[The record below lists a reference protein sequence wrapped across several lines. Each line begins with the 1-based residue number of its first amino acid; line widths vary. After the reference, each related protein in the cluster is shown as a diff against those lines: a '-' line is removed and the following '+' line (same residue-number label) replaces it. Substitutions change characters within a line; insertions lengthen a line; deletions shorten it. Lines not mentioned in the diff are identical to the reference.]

1 MYYPGKQLLNTETL
15 LIDLGGTNLRAGT
28 GDTSSMTIS
37 DIQKIKVVTNEDIF
51 DALHDIN
58 SKSNYEE
65 VVISAAGPVSE
76 NKISMTNRDLELK
89 ATDLEKKLNV
99 KQCHLLN
106 DWESIGYSLPLM
118 TKNDF
123 KVIKNG
129 NTDNSQTC
137 LAIGPGTGLGFS
149 VLRHVGN
156 VPYVYPTE
164 LGNARSYNDHLSNL
178 FEIDNSKNFIVL
190 EDYLSGTGIKKIY
203 AEKSGQN
210 LTTEEIV
217 SGYLDD
223 DLATFVLNNFVI
235 ALNNILQDLALTF
248 NAKGGIF
255 FAGSLMRTISE
266 MSSIN
271 YIKEEFN
278 KHSSEAHSNILK
290 KISINLINKEHTPL
304 YGNLNYSVI
313 RRLHE

>member
-1 MYYPGKQLLNTETL
+1 MNTETL
-15 LIDLGGTNLRAGT
+15 LIDLGGTNLRAGA

-37 DIQKIKVVTNEDIF
+37 DIQKIKVDTNKDIF
-51 DALHDIN
+51 DALNEIS
-58 SKSNYEE
+58 SKNNYEE
-65 VVISAAGPVSE
+65 IVISAAGPVSE
-76 NKISMTNRDLELK
+76 NKISMTNRELEIS
-89 ATDLEKKLNV
+89 AADLEKELNV
-99 KQCHLLN
+99 KECHLLN

-123 KVIKNG
+123 TVIKSG
-129 NTDNSQTC
+129 NMDNSQTC

-156 VPYVYPTE
+156 IPYVYPTE

-178 FEIDNSKNFIVL
+178 FEISNSKNFIVL

-203 AEKSGQN
+203 AEKSGKN

-217 SGYLDD
+217 SLYLED
-223 DLATFVLNNFVI
+223 DLATFVLNNFVV

-248 NAKGGIF
+248 NARGGIF

-266 MSSIN
+266 MNSIN

-290 KISINLINKEHTPL
+290 NISINLINKEHTPL

>member
-1 MYYPGKQLLNTETL
+1 MNTETL
-15 LIDLGGTNLRAGT
+15 LIDLGGTNLRAGA

-37 DIQKIKVVTNEDIF
+37 DIQKIKVDTNKDIF
-51 DALHDIN
+51 DALNEIS
-58 SKSNYEE
+58 SKNNYEE
-65 VVISAAGPVSE
+65 IVISAAGPVSE
-76 NKISMTNRDLELK
+76 NKISMTNRELEIS
-89 ATDLEKKLNV
+89 AADLEKELNV
-99 KQCHLLN
+99 KECHLLN
-106 DWESIGYSLPLM
+106 DWESIGYSLQLM

-123 KVIKNG
+123 NVIKSG
-129 NTDNSQTC
+129 NMDNSQTC

-149 VLRHVGN
+149 VLRHIGN

-178 FEIDNSKNFIVL
+178 FEISNSKNFIVL

-203 AEKSGQN
+203 AEKSGKN

-217 SGYLDD
+217 SLYLED
-223 DLATFVLNNFVI
+223 DLATFVLNNFVV

-266 MSSIN
+266 MNSIN

>member
-1 MYYPGKQLLNTETL
+1 MNTETL
-15 LIDLGGTNLRAGT
+15 LIDLGGTNLRAGA

-37 DIQKIKVVTNEDIF
+37 DIQKIKVHTNKDIF
-51 DALHDIN
+51 DALNEIN
-58 SKSNYEE
+58 SKNNYEE
-65 VVISAAGPVSE
+65 IILSAAGPVSE
-76 NKISMTNRDLELK
+76 NKISMTNRELEIS
-89 ATDLEKKLNV
+89 ATDLEKELNV
-99 KQCHLLN
+99 KECHLLN

-123 KVIKNG
+123 NVIKSG
-129 NTDNSQTC
+129 NMDNSQTC

-164 LGNARSYNDHLSNL
+164 LGNTRSYNDHLSNL
-178 FEIDNSKNFIVL
+178 FKIGNSKNFIVL
-190 EDYLSGTGIKKIY
+190 ENYLSGTGIKKIY
-203 AEKSGQN
+203 AEKSGKN

-217 SGYLDD
+217 SLYLED
-223 DLATFVLNNFVI
+223 DLATFILNNFVV

-248 NAKGGIF
+248 NARGGIF

-266 MSSIN
+266 MNTIN

-290 KISINLINKEHTPL
+290 NISINLINKEHTPL

>member
-1 MYYPGKQLLNTETL
+1 MNTETL
-15 LIDLGGTNLRAGT
+15 LIDLGGTNLRAGA

-37 DIQKIKVVTNEDIF
+37 DIQKIKVDTNKDIF
-51 DALHDIN
+51 DALSEIS
-58 SKSNYEE
+58 SKNNYEE
-65 VVISAAGPVSE
+65 IVISAAGPVSE
-76 NKISMTNRDLELK
+76 NKISMTNRELEIS
-89 ATDLEKKLNV
+89 AADLEKELNV
-99 KQCHLLN
+99 KECHLLN

-123 KVIKNG
+123 TVIKSG
-129 NTDNSQTC
+129 NMDNSQTC

-156 VPYVYPTE
+156 IPYVYPTE

-178 FEIDNSKNFIVL
+178 FEISNSKNFIVL

-203 AEKSGQN
+203 AEKSGKN

-217 SGYLDD
+217 SLYSED
-223 DLATFVLNNFVI
+223 DLATFILNNFVV

-248 NAKGGIF
+248 NARGGIF

-266 MSSIN
+266 MNSIN

-278 KHSSEAHSNILK
+278 KHSSKAHSNILK
-290 KISINLINKEHTPL
+290 NISINLISKEHTPL

>member
-1 MYYPGKQLLNTETL
+1 MNTETL
-15 LIDLGGTNLRAGT
+15 LIDLGGTNLRAGA

-37 DIQKIKVVTNEDIF
+37 DIQKIKVDTNKDIF
-51 DALHDIN
+51 DALNEIS
-58 SKSNYEE
+58 SKNNYEE
-65 VVISAAGPVSE
+65 IVLSAAGPVSE
-76 NKISMTNRDLELK
+76 NKISMTNRALEIS
-89 ATDLEKKLNV
+89 ATDLEKELNV
-99 KQCHLLN
+99 KECHLLN

-123 KVIKNG
+123 NVIKSG
-129 NTDNSQTC
+129 NMDNSQTS

-164 LGNARSYNDHLSNL
+164 LGNARSYNDHLSHL
-178 FEIDNSKNFIVL
+178 FKISNSKNFIVL

-203 AEKSGQN
+203 AEKSGKN

-217 SGYLDD
+217 SLYLED
-223 DLATFVLNNFVI
+223 DLATFILNNFVV

-248 NAKGGIF
+248 NARGGIF

-266 MSSIN
+266 MNSIN

-290 KISINLINKEHTPL
+290 NISINLINKEHTPL

>member
-1 MYYPGKQLLNTETL
+1 MNNISIVIPIYNEENN
-15 LIDLGGTNLRAGT
+15 IDEI
-28 GDTSSMTIS
+28 SS
-37 DIQKIKVVTNEDIF
+37 KN
-51 DALHDIN
+51 
-58 SKSNYEE
+58 NYEE
-65 VVISAAGPVSE
+65 IVISAAGPVSE
-76 NKISMTNRDLELK
+76 NKISMTNRELEIS
-89 ATDLEKKLNV
+89 AADLEKELNV
-99 KQCHLLN
+99 KECYLLN

-123 KVIKNG
+123 NVIKSG
-129 NTDNSQTC
+129 NMDNSQTC

-149 VLRHVGN
+149 VLRYVGN

-178 FEIDNSKNFIVL
+178 FEISNSKNFIVL

-203 AEKSGQN
+203 AEKSGKN

-217 SGYLDD
+217 SLYLED
-223 DLATFVLNNFVI
+223 DLATFVLNNFVV

-248 NAKGGIF
+248 NARGGIF

-266 MSSIN
+266 MNSIN

-290 KISINLINKEHTPL
+290 NISINLINKEHTPL

>member
-1 MYYPGKQLLNTETL
+1 MNTETL
-15 LIDLGGTNLRAGT
+15 LIDLGGTNLRAGA

-37 DIQKIKVVTNEDIF
+37 DIQKIKVDTNKDIF
-51 DALHDIN
+51 DALNEIS
-58 SKSNYEE
+58 SKNNYEE
-65 VVISAAGPVSE
+65 IVISAAGPVSE
-76 NKISMTNRDLELK
+76 NKISMTNRELEIS
-89 ATDLEKKLNV
+89 AADLEKELNV
-99 KQCHLLN
+99 KECHLLN

-123 KVIKNG
+123 NVIKSG
-129 NTDNSQTC
+129 NMDNSQTC

-164 LGNARSYNDHLSNL
+164 LGNARSYNEHLSNL
-178 FEIDNSKNFIVL
+178 FEISNSKNFIVL

-203 AEKSGQN
+203 AEKSGKN

-217 SGYLDD
+217 SLYLED
-223 DLATFVLNNFVI
+223 DLATFVLNNFVV

-248 NAKGGIF
+248 NARGGIF

-266 MSSIN
+266 MNSIN

-290 KISINLINKEHTPL
+290 NISINLINKEHTPL

>member
-1 MYYPGKQLLNTETL
+1 MNTETL
-15 LIDLGGTNLRAGT
+15 LIDLGGTNLRAGA
-28 GDTSSMTIS
+28 GNTSSMTIS
-37 DIQKIKVVTNEDIF
+37 NIQKIKVDTNKDIF
-51 DALHDIN
+51 DALNEIS
-58 SKSNYEE
+58 SKNNYEE
-65 VVISAAGPVSE
+65 IVISAAGPVSE
-76 NKISMTNRDLELK
+76 NKISMTNRELEIS
-89 ATDLEKKLNV
+89 AADLEKELNV
-99 KQCHLLN
+99 KECHLLN

-123 KVIKNG
+123 NVIKSG
-129 NTDNSQTC
+129 NMDNSQTC

-149 VLRHVGN
+149 VLRYVGN

-178 FEIDNSKNFIVL
+178 FEISNSKNFIVL

-203 AEKSGQN
+203 AEKSGKN

-217 SGYLDD
+217 SLYLED
-223 DLATFVLNNFVI
+223 DLATFVLNNFVV

-248 NAKGGIF
+248 NARGGIF

-266 MSSIN
+266 MNSIN

-290 KISINLINKEHTPL
+290 NISINLINKEHTPL

>member
-1 MYYPGKQLLNTETL
+1 MNTETL
-15 LIDLGGTNLRAGT
+15 LIDLGGTNLRAGA

-37 DIQKIKVVTNEDIF
+37 DIQKIKVDTNKDIF
-51 DALHDIN
+51 DALNEIS
-58 SKSNYEE
+58 SKNNYKEI
-65 VVISAAGPVSE
+65 VISAAGPVSE
-76 NKISMTNRDLELK
+76 NKISMTNRELEIS
-89 ATDLEKKLNV
+89 AADLEKELNV
-99 KQCHLLN
+99 KECHLLN

-123 KVIKNG
+123 NVIKSG
-129 NTDNSQTC
+129 NMDNSQTC

-149 VLRHVGN
+149 VLRHIGN

-164 LGNARSYNDHLSNL
+164 LGNTRSYNDHLSNL
-178 FEIDNSKNFIVL
+178 FEISNSKNFIVL

-203 AEKSGQN
+203 AEKSGKN

-217 SGYLDD
+217 SLYLED
-223 DLATFVLNNFVI
+223 DLATFVLNNFVV

-248 NAKGGIF
+248 NARGGIF

-266 MSSIN
+266 MNSIN
-271 YIKEEFN
+271 YIKGEFN

-290 KISINLINKEHTPL
+290 NISINLINKEHTPL

>member
-1 MYYPGKQLLNTETL
+1 MNTETL
-15 LIDLGGTNLRAGT
+15 LIDLGGTNLRAGA

-37 DIQKIKVVTNEDIF
+37 DIQKIKVDTNKDIF
-51 DALHDIN
+51 DALNEIS
-58 SKSNYEE
+58 SKNNYEE
-65 VVISAAGPVSE
+65 IVISAAGPVSE
-76 NKISMTNRDLELK
+76 NKISMTNRELEIS
-89 ATDLEKKLNV
+89 AADLEKELNV
-99 KQCHLLN
+99 KECHLLN

-123 KVIKNG
+123 NVIKSG
-129 NTDNSQTC
+129 NMDNSQTC

-149 VLRHVGN
+149 VLRLVGN

-178 FEIDNSKNFIVL
+178 FKIGNSKNFIVL

-203 AEKSGQN
+203 AEKSGKN

-217 SGYLDD
+217 SLYSED
-223 DLATFVLNNFVI
+223 DLATFILNNFVV

-248 NAKGGIF
+248 NARGGIF

-266 MSSIN
+266 MNSIN

-290 KISINLINKEHTPL
+290 NISINLINKEHTPL

>member
-1 MYYPGKQLLNTETL
+1 MNTETL
-15 LIDLGGTNLRAGT
+15 LIDLGGTNLRAGA

-37 DIQKIKVVTNEDIF
+37 DIQKIKVDTNKDIF
-51 DALHDIN
+51 DALNEIS
-58 SKSNYEE
+58 SKNNYEE
-65 VVISAAGPVSE
+65 IVISAAGPVNE
-76 NKISMTNRDLELK
+76 NKISMTNRELEIS
-89 ATDLEKKLNV
+89 AADLEKELNV
-99 KQCHLLN
+99 KECHLLN

-123 KVIKNG
+123 NVIKSG
-129 NTDNSQTC
+129 NMDNSQTC

-164 LGNARSYNDHLSNL
+164 LGNARSYNEHLSNL
-178 FEIDNSKNFIVL
+178 FEISNSKNFIVL

-203 AEKSGQN
+203 AEKSGKN

-217 SGYLDD
+217 SLYSED
-223 DLATFVLNNFVI
+223 DLATFILNNFVV

-248 NAKGGIF
+248 NARGGIF

-266 MSSIN
+266 MNSIN

-290 KISINLINKEHTPL
+290 NISINLINKEHTPL

>member
-1 MYYPGKQLLNTETL
+1 MNTETL
-15 LIDLGGTNLRAGT
+15 LIDLGGTNLRAGA

-37 DIQKIKVVTNEDIF
+37 DIQKIKVDTNKDIF
-51 DALHDIN
+51 DALNEIS
-58 SKSNYEE
+58 SKNNYKEI
-65 VVISAAGPVSE
+65 VISAAGPVSE
-76 NKISMTNRDLELK
+76 NKISMTNRELEIS
-89 ATDLEKKLNV
+89 AADLEKELNV
-99 KQCHLLN
+99 KECHLLN

-123 KVIKNG
+123 NVIKSG
-129 NTDNSQTC
+129 NMDNSQTC

-149 VLRHVGN
+149 VLRHIGN

-164 LGNARSYNDHLSNL
+164 LGNTRSYNDHLSNL
-178 FEIDNSKNFIVL
+178 FEISNSKNFIVL

-203 AEKSGQN
+203 AEKSGKN

-217 SGYLDD
+217 SLYLED
-223 DLATFVLNNFVI
+223 DLATFVLNNFVV

-266 MSSIN
+266 MNSIN
-271 YIKEEFN
+271 YIKGEFN

-290 KISINLINKEHTPL
+290 NISINLINKEHTPL

>member
-1 MYYPGKQLLNTETL
+1 MNTETL
-15 LIDLGGTNLRAGT
+15 LIDLGGTNLRAGA

-37 DIQKIKVVTNEDIF
+37 DIQKIKVDTNKDIF
-51 DALHDIN
+51 DALNEIS
-58 SKSNYEE
+58 SKNNYEE
-65 VVISAAGPVSE
+65 IVISAAGPVSE
-76 NKISMTNRDLELK
+76 NKISMTNRELEIS
-89 ATDLEKKLNV
+89 AADLEKELNV
-99 KQCHLLN
+99 KECHLLN

-123 KVIKNG
+123 NVIKSG
-129 NTDNSQTC
+129 NMDNSQTC

-164 LGNARSYNDHLSNL
+164 LGNARWYNDHLSNL
-178 FEIDNSKNFIVL
+178 FKIGNSKNFIVL

-203 AEKSGQN
+203 AEKSGKN

-217 SGYLDD
+217 SLYSED
-223 DLATFVLNNFVI
+223 DLATFILNNFVV

-248 NAKGGIF
+248 NARGGIF

-266 MSSIN
+266 MNSIN

-290 KISINLINKEHTPL
+290 NISINLINKEHTPL

>member
-1 MYYPGKQLLNTETL
+1 MNTETL
-15 LIDLGGTNLRAGT
+15 LIDLGGTNLRAGA

-37 DIQKIKVVTNEDIF
+37 NIQKIKVDTNKDIF
-51 DALHDIN
+51 DALSEIS
-58 SKSNYEE
+58 SKNNYEE
-65 VVISAAGPVSE
+65 IVISAAGPVSE
-76 NKISMTNRDLELK
+76 NKISMTNRELEIST
-89 ATDLEKKLNV
+89 ADLEKELNV
-99 KQCHLLN
+99 KECHLLN

-123 KVIKNG
+123 NVIKSG
-129 NTDNSQTC
+129 NMDNSQTC

-178 FEIDNSKNFIVL
+178 FEISNSKNFIVL

-203 AEKSGQN
+203 AEKSGKN

-217 SGYLDD
+217 SLYSED
-223 DLATFVLNNFVI
+223 DLATFVLNNFVV

-248 NAKGGIF
+248 NARGGIF

-266 MSSIN
+266 MNSIN

-290 KISINLINKEHTPL
+290 NISINLINKEHTPL

>member
-1 MYYPGKQLLNTETL
+1 MNTETL
-15 LIDLGGTNLRAGT
+15 LIDLGGTNLRAGA

-37 DIQKIKVVTNEDIF
+37 DIQKIKVDTNKDIF
-51 DALHDIN
+51 DALNEIS
-58 SKSNYEE
+58 SKNNYEE
-65 VVISAAGPVSE
+65 IVISAAGPVNE
-76 NKISMTNRDLELK
+76 NKISMTNRELEIS
-89 ATDLEKKLNV
+89 AADLEKELNV
-99 KQCHLLN
+99 KECHLLN

-123 KVIKNG
+123 NVIKSG
-129 NTDNSQTC
+129 NMDNSQTC

-178 FEIDNSKNFIVL
+178 FEISNSKNFIVL

-203 AEKSGQN
+203 AEKSGKN

-217 SGYLDD
+217 SLYLAD
-223 DLATFVLNNFVI
+223 DLATFVLNNFVV

-248 NAKGGIF
+248 NARGGIF

-266 MSSIN
+266 MNSIN

-290 KISINLINKEHTPL
+290 NISINLINKEHTPL

>member
-1 MYYPGKQLLNTETL
+1 MNTETL

-28 GDTSSMTIS
+28 GDTSSMTIT
-37 DIQKIKVVTNEDIF
+37 DIQKIKVDTNKDIF
-51 DALHDIN
+51 DALNEIS
-58 SKSNYEE
+58 SKNNYEE
-65 VVISAAGPVSE
+65 IVISAAGPVNE
-76 NKISMTNRDLELK
+76 NKISMTNRELEIS
-89 ATDLEKKLNV
+89 ATDLEKELNV
-99 KQCHLLN
+99 KECHLLN

-123 KVIKNG
+123 NVIKSG
-129 NTDNSQTC
+129 NMDNSQTC

-178 FEIDNSKNFIVL
+178 FEISNSKNFIVL

-203 AEKSGQN
+203 AEKSGKN

-217 SGYLDD
+217 SLYLED
-223 DLATFVLNNFVI
+223 DLATFILNNFVV

-248 NAKGGIF
+248 NARGGIF

-266 MSSIN
+266 MNSIN

-290 KISINLINKEHTPL
+290 NISINLINKEHTPL

>member
-1 MYYPGKQLLNTETL
+1 LNTETL
-15 LIDLGGTNLRAGT
+15 LIDLGGTNLRAGA

-37 DIQKIKVVTNEDIF
+37 DIQKIKVDTNKDVF
-51 DALHDIN
+51 DALNEIS
-58 SKSNYEE
+58 SKNNYEE
-65 VVISAAGPVSE
+65 IVISAAGPVNE
-76 NKISMTNRDLELK
+76 NKISMTNRELEIC
-89 ATDLEKKLNV
+89 ATDLEKELNV
-99 KQCHLLN
+99 KECHLLN

-123 KVIKNG
+123 NVIKSG
-129 NTDNSQTC
+129 NMDNSQTC

-164 LGNARSYNDHLSNL
+164 LGNSRSYNDHLSNL
-178 FEIDNSKNFIVL
+178 FEISNSKNFLVL

-203 AEKSGQN
+203 AEKSGKN

-217 SGYLDD
+217 SLYLED
-223 DLATFVLNNFVI
+223 DLTTFILNNFVV

-248 NAKGGIF
+248 NARGGIF

-266 MSSIN
+266 MNSIN

-290 KISINLINKEHTPL
+290 NISINLINKEHTPL

>member
-1 MYYPGKQLLNTETL
+1 MNTETL
-15 LIDLGGTNLRAGT
+15 LIDLGGTNLRAGA

-37 DIQKIKVVTNEDIF
+37 DIQKIKVDTNKDIF
-51 DALHDIN
+51 DALSEIS
-58 SKSNYEE
+58 SKNNYEE
-65 VVISAAGPVSE
+65 IVISAAGPVSE
-76 NKISMTNRDLELK
+76 NKISMTNRELEIS
-89 ATDLEKKLNV
+89 AADLEKELNV
-99 KQCHLLN
+99 KECHLLN

-123 KVIKNG
+123 NVIKSG
-129 NTDNSQTC
+129 NMDNSQTC

-178 FEIDNSKNFIVL
+178 FKIGNSKNFIVL

-203 AEKSGQN
+203 AEKSGKN

-217 SGYLDD
+217 SLYLED
-223 DLATFVLNNFVI
+223 DLATFVLNNFVV

-248 NAKGGIF
+248 NARGGIF

-266 MSSIN
+266 MNSIN
-271 YIKEEFN
+271 YIKKEFN

-290 KISINLINKEHTPL
+290 NISINLINKEHTPL

>member
-1 MYYPGKQLLNTETL
+1 MNTETL
-15 LIDLGGTNLRAGT
+15 LIDLGGTNLRAGA

-37 DIQKIKVVTNEDIF
+37 NIQKIKVDTNKDIF
-51 DALHDIN
+51 DALNEIS
-58 SKSNYEE
+58 SKNNYEE
-65 VVISAAGPVSE
+65 IVISAAGPVSE
-76 NKISMTNRDLELK
+76 NKISMTNRELEIS
-89 ATDLEKKLNV
+89 AADLEKELNV
-99 KQCHLLN
+99 KECHLLN

-123 KVIKNG
+123 NVIKSG
-129 NTDNSQTC
+129 NMDNSQTC

-178 FEIDNSKNFIVL
+178 FEISNSKNFIVL

-203 AEKSGQN
+203 AEKSGKN

-217 SGYLDD
+217 SLYSED
-223 DLATFVLNNFVI
+223 DLATFILNNFVV

-248 NAKGGIF
+248 NARGGIF

-266 MSSIN
+266 MNSIN

-290 KISINLINKEHTPL
+290 NISINLINKEHTPL

>member
-1 MYYPGKQLLNTETL
+1 MNTETL
-15 LIDLGGTNLRAGT
+15 LIDLGGTNLRAGA

-37 DIQKIKVVTNEDIF
+37 DIQKIKVDTNKDIF
-51 DALHDIN
+51 DALNEIS
-58 SKSNYEE
+58 SKNNYEE
-65 VVISAAGPVSE
+65 IVISAAGPVSE
-76 NKISMTNRDLELK
+76 NKISMTNRELEIS
-89 ATDLEKKLNV
+89 AADLEKELNV
-99 KQCHLLN
+99 KECHLLN

-123 KVIKNG
+123 NVIKSG
-129 NTDNSQTC
+129 NMDNSQTC

-164 LGNARSYNDHLSNL
+164 LGNARSYNEHLSNL
-178 FEIDNSKNFIVL
+178 FEISNSKNFIVL

-203 AEKSGQN
+203 AEKSGKN

-217 SGYLDD
+217 SLYSED
-223 DLATFVLNNFVI
+223 DLATFILNNFVV

-248 NAKGGIF
+248 NARGGIF

-266 MSSIN
+266 MNSIN

-290 KISINLINKEHTPL
+290 NISINLINKEHTPL

>member
-1 MYYPGKQLLNTETL
+1 MNTETL
-15 LIDLGGTNLRAGT
+15 LIDLGGTNLRAGA

-37 DIQKIKVVTNEDIF
+37 DIQKIKVDTNKDIF
-51 DALHDIN
+51 DALNEIS
-58 SKSNYEE
+58 SKNNYEE
-65 VVISAAGPVSE
+65 IVISAAGPVSE
-76 NKISMTNRDLELK
+76 NKISMTNRELEIS
-89 ATDLEKKLNV
+89 AADLEKELNV
-99 KQCHLLN
+99 KECHLLN

-123 KVIKNG
+123 NLIKSG
-129 NTDNSQTC
+129 NMDNSQTC

-178 FEIDNSKNFIVL
+178 FEISNSKNFIVL
-190 EDYLSGTGIKKIY
+190 EDYLCGTGIKKIY
-203 AEKSGQN
+203 AEKSGKN

-217 SGYLDD
+217 SLYSVD
-223 DLATFVLNNFVI
+223 DLATFILNNFVV

-248 NAKGGIF
+248 NARGGIF

-266 MSSIN
+266 MNSIN

-278 KHSSEAHSNILK
+278 KHSSEAHSDILK
-290 KISINLINKEHTPL
+290 NISINLISKEHTPL

>member
-1 MYYPGKQLLNTETL
+1 M
-15 LIDLGGTNLRAGT
+15 TNREL
-28 GDTSSMTIS
+28 
-37 DIQKIKVVTNEDIF
+37 E
-51 DALHDIN
+51 
-58 SKSNYEE
+58 
-65 VVISAAGPVSE
+65 ISAA
-76 NKISMTNRDLELK
+76 
-89 ATDLEKKLNV
+89 DLEKELNV
-99 KQCHLLN
+99 KECHLLN

-123 KVIKNG
+123 NVIKSG
-129 NTDNSQTC
+129 NMDNSQTC

-178 FEIDNSKNFIVL
+178 FEISNSKNFIVL

-203 AEKSGQN
+203 AEKSGKN

-217 SGYLDD
+217 SLYSED
-223 DLATFVLNNFVI
+223 DLATFVLNNFVV

-248 NAKGGIF
+248 NARGGIF

-266 MSSIN
+266 MNSIN

-290 KISINLINKEHTPL
+290 NISINLINKEHTPL

>member
-1 MYYPGKQLLNTETL
+1 MNTETL
-15 LIDLGGTNLRAGT
+15 LIDLGGTNLRAGA

-37 DIQKIKVVTNEDIF
+37 DIQKIKVDTNKDIF
-51 DALHDIN
+51 DALNEIS
-58 SKSNYEE
+58 SKNNYEE
-65 VVISAAGPVSE
+65 IVISAAGPVSE
-76 NKISMTNRDLELK
+76 NKISMTNRELEIS
-89 ATDLEKKLNV
+89 AADLEKELNV
-99 KQCHLLN
+99 KECHLLN

-123 KVIKNG
+123 NVIKSG
-129 NTDNSQTC
+129 NMDNSQTC

-178 FEIDNSKNFIVL
+178 FKIGNSKNFIVL

-203 AEKSGQN
+203 AEKSGKN

-217 SGYLDD
+217 SLYSVD
-223 DLATFVLNNFVI
+223 DLATFILNNFVV

-248 NAKGGIF
+248 NARGGIF

-266 MSSIN
+266 MNSIN

-290 KISINLINKEHTPL
+290 NISINLINKEHTPL

>member
-1 MYYPGKQLLNTETL
+1 MNTETL
-15 LIDLGGTNLRAGT
+15 LIDLGGTNLRAGA
-28 GDTSSMTIS
+28 GNTSSMTIS
-37 DIQKIKVVTNEDIF
+37 DIQKIKVDTNKDIF
-51 DALHDIN
+51 DALNEIS
-58 SKSNYEE
+58 SKNNYEE
-65 VVISAAGPVSE
+65 IVISAAGPVSE
-76 NKISMTNRDLELK
+76 NKISMTNRELEIS
-89 ATDLEKKLNV
+89 AADLEKELNV
-99 KQCHLLN
+99 KECHLLN

-123 KVIKNG
+123 NVIKSG
-129 NTDNSQTC
+129 NMDNSQTC

-178 FEIDNSKNFIVL
+178 FKIGNSEIFIVL

-203 AEKSGQN
+203 AEKSGKN

-217 SGYLDD
+217 FLYLED
-223 DLATFVLNNFVI
+223 DLATFVLNNFVV

-248 NAKGGIF
+248 NARGGIF

-266 MSSIN
+266 MNSIN

-290 KISINLINKEHTPL
+290 NISINLINKEHTPL

>member
-1 MYYPGKQLLNTETL
+1 MNTETL
-15 LIDLGGTNLRAGT
+15 LIDLGGTNLRAGA

-37 DIQKIKVVTNEDIF
+37 DIQKIKVDTNKDIF
-51 DALHDIN
+51 DALNEIS
-58 SKSNYEE
+58 SKNNYEE
-65 VVISAAGPVSE
+65 IVISAAGPVNE
-76 NKISMTNRDLELK
+76 NKISMTNRELEIS
-89 ATDLEKKLNV
+89 AADLEKELNV
-99 KQCHLLN
+99 KECHLLN

-118 TKNDF
+118 TKHDF
-123 KVIKNG
+123 NVIKSG
-129 NTDNSQTC
+129 NIDNSQTC

-164 LGNARSYNDHLSNL
+164 LGNARSYNEHLSNL
-178 FEIDNSKNFIVL
+178 FEISNSKNFIVL

-203 AEKSGQN
+203 AEKSGKN

-217 SGYLDD
+217 SLYSED
-223 DLATFVLNNFVI
+223 DLATFILNNFVV

-248 NAKGGIF
+248 NARGGIF

-266 MSSIN
+266 MNSIN

-290 KISINLINKEHTPL
+290 NISINLINKEHTPL

>member
-1 MYYPGKQLLNTETL
+1 MNTETL
-15 LIDLGGTNLRAGT
+15 LIDLGGTNLRAGA
-28 GDTSSMTIS
+28 GDKRSMTIS
-37 DIQKIKVVTNEDIF
+37 DIQKIKVDTNKDIF
-51 DALHDIN
+51 DALNEIS
-58 SKSNYEE
+58 SKNNYEE
-65 VVISAAGPVSE
+65 IVISAAGPVSE
-76 NKISMTNRDLELK
+76 NKISMTNRKLEIS
-89 ATDLEKKLNV
+89 AADLEKELNV
-99 KQCHLLN
+99 KECHLLN

-123 KVIKNG
+123 NVIKSG
-129 NTDNSQTC
+129 NMDNSQTC

-149 VLRHVGN
+149 VLRYVGN

-178 FEIDNSKNFIVL
+178 FEISNSKNFIVL

-203 AEKSGQN
+203 AEKSGKN

-217 SGYLDD
+217 SLYLED
-223 DLATFVLNNFVI
+223 DLATFVLNNFVV

-248 NAKGGIF
+248 NARGGIF

-266 MSSIN
+266 MNSIN

-290 KISINLINKEHTPL
+290 NISINLINKEHTPL

>member
-1 MYYPGKQLLNTETL
+1 MNTETL
-15 LIDLGGTNLRAGT
+15 LIDLGGTNLRAGA

-37 DIQKIKVVTNEDIF
+37 DIQKIKVDTNKDIF
-51 DALHDIN
+51 DALNEIS
-58 SKSNYEE
+58 SKNNYEE
-65 VVISAAGPVSE
+65 IVISAAGPVSE
-76 NKISMTNRDLELK
+76 NKISMTNRELEIS
-89 ATDLEKKLNV
+89 AADLEKELNV
-99 KQCHLLN
+99 KECHLLN

-123 KVIKNG
+123 TVIKSG
-129 NTDNSQTC
+129 NMDNSQTC

-149 VLRHVGN
+149 VLRHIGN

-178 FEIDNSKNFIVL
+178 FEISNSKNFIVL

-203 AEKSGQN
+203 AEKSGKN

-217 SGYLDD
+217 SLYLED
-223 DLATFVLNNFVI
+223 DLATFVLNNFVV

-248 NAKGGIF
+248 NARGGIF

-266 MSSIN
+266 MNSIN
-271 YIKEEFN
+271 YIKGEFN

-290 KISINLINKEHTPL
+290 NISINLINKEHTPL

>member
-1 MYYPGKQLLNTETL
+1 MSTETL
-15 LIDLGGTNLRAGT
+15 LIDLGGTNLRAGA

-37 DIQKIKVVTNEDIF
+37 DIQKIKVDTNKDIF
-51 DALHDIN
+51 DALNEIS
-58 SKSNYEE
+58 SKNNYEE
-65 VVISAAGPVSE
+65 IVISAAGPVSE
-76 NKISMTNRDLELK
+76 NKISMTNRALEIS
-89 ATDLEKKLNV
+89 ATDLEKELNV
-99 KQCHLLN
+99 KECHLLN

-123 KVIKNG
+123 NVIKSG
-129 NTDNSQTC
+129 SMDNSQTC

-178 FEIDNSKNFIVL
+178 FKISNSKNFIVL
-190 EDYLSGTGIKKIY
+190 ENYLSGTGIKKIY
-203 AEKSGQN
+203 AEKSGKN

-217 SGYLDD
+217 SLYLED
-223 DLATFVLNNFVI
+223 DLATFVLNNFVV

-248 NAKGGIF
+248 NARGGIF

-266 MSSIN
+266 MNSIN

-290 KISINLINKEHTPL
+290 NISINLINKEHTPL